1 MQLRWKASAGFL
13 IRAENAGMRS
23 VARRTHAHCLRA
35 RAGSRVSLGS
45 YLPVC
50 PHRDNAGVG
59 PAHPMGTAYAK
70 TMSE

>member
-1 MQLRWKASAGFL
+1 MQSPWKASAGFL
-13 IRAENAGMRS
+13 IRAENAETRS
-23 VARRTHAHCLRA
+23 AARRMHAHCLRA
-35 RAGSRVSLGS
+35 RAGSRVYLGS

-59 PAHPMGTAYAK
+59 PVRPLGAAYAK